1 MIQVIC
7 NNQRSNCRSITMI
20 QSKAFIFALLLSTG
34 GSISAVQA
42 VEPVTE
48 GNTAA
53 VQLRTATNSEPSDLN
68 ENEELQTPS
77 NSAQDILQLQR
88 YFFAAA
94 RTGEQAVLTEFLKAG
109 YPVNERNEQSYTAL
123 MIAAYAGQA
132 TAVELLL
139 QAGADACL
147 RDKRGHTALMGA
159 MIKAEWDIARN
170 LYSIDCDKENTA
182 KATDVVTDKSQMTA
196 AQFAEVFGQ
205 SERFKALSERG
216 KIQH

>member
-1 MIQVIC
+1 MIQFKVG
-7 NNQRSNCRSITMI
+7 
-20 QSKAFIFALLLSTG
+20 IFVLLLLI
-34 GSISAVQA
+34 GSNIAALQA
-42 VEPVTE
+42 AEPVTQAE
-48 GNTAA
+48 TTVVQSSA
-53 VQLRTATNSEPSDLN
+53 VTEPS
-68 ENEELQTPS
+68 Q
-77 NSAQDILQLQR
+77 QIKQLQG

-94 RTGEQAVLTEFLKAG
+94 RTGEQAVLAEFLKAG
-109 YPVNERNEQSYTAL
+109 YPVDERNEQSYTAL

-132 TAVELLL
+132 TAVSLLL

-159 MIKAEWDIARN
+159 MIKAEWEIART

-205 SERFKALSERG
+205 SEKFRAMIAAKHSAA
-216 KIQH
+216 K

>member
-1 MIQVIC
+1 MTQCSVL
-7 NNQRSNCRSITMI
+7 
-20 QSKAFIFALLLSTG
+20 IFTILLVASSGVWAQNT
-34 GSISAVQA
+34 A
-42 VEPVTE
+42 EPVTTTTVE
-48 GNTAA
+48 AALSVHSKTTSDAAETGSGTA
-53 VQLRTATNSEPSDLN
+53 VTK
-68 ENEELQTPS
+68 
-77 NSAQDILQLQR
+77 AQDILKLQR

-94 RTGEQAVLTEFLKAG
+94 RTGEQTVLAEFLSVG
-109 YPVNERNEQSYTAL
+109 YPVNDRNEQSYTAL

-132 TAVELLL
+132 KAVDLLL

-170 LYSIDCDKENTA
+170 LYAIDCDQANPA

-205 SERFKALSERG
+205 SEKFKAMMG
-216 KIQH
+216 AKNKVTH

>member
-1 MIQVIC
+1 
-7 NNQRSNCRSITMI
+7 MI
-20 QSKAFIFALLLSTG
+20 QSKAFIFALLLSTS
-34 GSISAVQA
+34 GSIWAVQA
-42 VEPVTE
+42 AEPVTE

-53 VQLRTATNSEPSDLN
+53 VQLRTATHFVQSVELKTESRESRTATNSDPS
-68 ENEELQTPS
+68 ELQTPI

-94 RTGEQAVLTEFLKAG
+94 RTGEQVVLTEFLKAG

-170 LYSIDCDKENTA
+170 LYNIDCDKENTV

-205 SERFKALSERG
+205 SERFKALSELG
-216 KIQH
+216 KSQH

>member
-1 MIQVIC
+1 
-7 NNQRSNCRSITMI
+7 MI

-48 GNTAA
+48 GNTVA

-170 LYSIDCDKENTA
+170 LYNIDCDKENTA
-182 KATDVVTDKSQMTA
+182 KSTDVVTDKSQMTA

-205 SERFKALSERG
+205 SERFKALSDRG

>member
-1 MIQVIC
+1 MIQFKVC
-7 NNQRSNCRSITMI
+7 
-20 QSKAFIFALLLSTG
+20 IFVLLLII
-34 GSISAVQA
+34 GSNIAALQAAESVTQAEKAVVQSSAV
-42 VEPVTE
+42 T
-48 GNTAA
+48 
-53 VQLRTATNSEPSDLN
+53 EPS
-68 ENEELQTPS
+68 QH
-77 NSAQDILQLQR
+77 IKQLHG

-94 RTGEQAVLTEFLKAG
+94 RTGEQAVLAEFLKAG

-132 TAVELLL
+132 TAVSLLL

-159 MIKAEWDIARN
+159 MIKAEWEIART
-170 LYSIDCDKENTA
+170 LYNIDCDEENTA

-205 SERFKALSERG
+205 SEKFRAMTSAKTPSD
-216 KIQH
+216 

>member
-1 MIQVIC
+1 MTQFKVLI
-7 NNQRSNCRSITMI
+7 
-20 QSKAFIFALLLSTG
+20 LSTLLMASSTVWAERAAEPAAT
-34 GSISAVQA
+34 GSAHVAQS
-42 VEPVTE
+42 TE
-48 GNTAA
+48 F
-53 VQLRTATNSEPSDLN
+53 RTAI
-68 ENEELQTPS
+68 
-77 NSAQDILQLQR
+77 NSAEAESRTSIDPAQEVLQLQR

-94 RTGEQAVLTEFLKAG
+94 RTGEHAVLTEFLKAG

-132 TAVELLL
+132 TAVDLLL

-170 LYSIDCDKENTA
+170 LYNIDCDKENTA

-205 SERFKALSERG
+205 SEKFKAMMAAKNALI
-216 KIQH
+216 K